1 MELLSGGKAI
11 MRINLPSAVKNKRS
25 PILDALRFVLA
36 FWVVMGHF
44 GVIPVFAG
52 AESTRLFGH
61 PLPNLWSSIVWGIPA
76 VMGFFVIS
84 GFCIHL
90 PFRHD
95 EELAVGRY
103 YARRYIRILVPVI
116 AALAIHRLAGDRSPI
131 FGMKSV
137 LWVSVLWSLLCEEIY
152 YAVYPIIRP
161 IRKRFG
167 WSIVLPAAFVLALF
181 TSTFPRLPSW
191 TEYGPLRTALIL
203 FPIWLLGC
211 HLAEISDQLPPI
223 NSAATIWG
231 WRFLIWAASWVCEVL
246 NFELGL
252 PFTQTMLWFG
262 VLAYFWLK
270 KEIAYGTN
278 HNPPALLAWGGAWSY
293 SLYLMHVPA
302 MVIFQKLPLPNFG
315 HFFNWTI
322 STAFMLGVSYLF
334 FLAIERPSHR
344 LARKFQPLGGHPS
357 VPQDSRVATGEL
369 AGSKLPAAGPPSL
382 TGSRPGD

>member
-1 MELLSGGKAI
+1 MHPET
-11 MRINLPSAVKNKRS
+11 PSAGKNKRY

-44 GVIPVFAG
+44 GVIPIFAG
-52 AESTRLFGH
+52 AESTKLLGH

-116 AALAIHRLAGDRSPI
+116 AALAIYRLAGDRSPI
-131 FGMKSV
+131 FGQKTI

-152 YAVYPIIRP
+152 YAVYPVIRP

-167 WSIVLPAAFVLALF
+167 WPVVLPIFFTLAVI
-181 TSTFPRLPSW
+181 TSTLPRLPSW
-191 TEYGPLRTALIL
+191 PDYGPLRTALIL

-231 WRFLIWAASWVCEVL
+231 WRFLVWVASWFLEVL
-246 NFELGL
+246 NFEGGV

-270 KEIAYGTN
+270 KEIAYGVN
-278 HNPPALLAWGGAWSY
+278 HKPNALLVFGGAWSY

-302 MVIFQKLPLPNFG
+302 MAIFQKLPRLNLG
-315 HFFNWTI
+315 HLFNWTV
-322 STAFMLGVSYLF
+322 STVFLLGVSYLF
-334 FLAIERPSHR
+334 FLVIERPSHR
-344 LARKFQPLGGHPS
+344 LARKFQPLGS
-357 VPQDSRVATGEL
+357 RIALPQGSRISAGEL
-369 AGSKLPAAGPPSL
+369 DDSKHPATAPPSL
-382 TGSRPGD
+382 RSSPSAE